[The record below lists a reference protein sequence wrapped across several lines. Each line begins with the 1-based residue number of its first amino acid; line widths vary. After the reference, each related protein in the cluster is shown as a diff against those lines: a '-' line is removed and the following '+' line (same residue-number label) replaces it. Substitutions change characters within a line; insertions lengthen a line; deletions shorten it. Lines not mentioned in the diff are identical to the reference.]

1 MKIISILTNNARTS
15 YVEIA
20 KEVGISDVA
29 VIKRIKRLE
38 NLGVIKKYT
47 AVLDPRKLE
56 YKSVSITGIDVDPQ
70 FLYDVLTGLK
80 TRDYVKYL
88 SLTSGDHPIIATI
101 WAKDS
106 DNMAKIHKEISNMPG
121 VKKVC
126 PSIILDVI
134 KE

>member
-70 FLYDVLTGLK
+70 FLYDVLTSLK